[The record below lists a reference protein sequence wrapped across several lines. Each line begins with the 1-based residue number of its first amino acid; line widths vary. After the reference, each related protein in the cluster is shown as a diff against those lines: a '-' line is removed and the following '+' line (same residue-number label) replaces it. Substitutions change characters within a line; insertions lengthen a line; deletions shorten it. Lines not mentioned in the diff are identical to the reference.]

1 MKFTKLFSMAVI
13 GMALALPNLK
23 AQEIPDEMLEDD
35 ASVDESIEMIRNE
48 LLADV
53 MVEFPFFE
61 AAVDEGEFVAGM
73 PNVMAIK
80 TPGFG
85 GAFVGGEMMQKV
97 QDDLNLTKE
106 QRDKIKKI
114 HSDLQKLIIP
124 IKSQIELKR
133 IDLKEMIE
141 ADNPNKDQI
150 AAKVKEIESLKT
162 QIKINRINARIDTRN
177 LLTKEQRDKLDQMRM
192 PFMGK
197 SFGKDKMMK
206 RFKWHNDD

>member
-1 MKFTKLFSMAVI
+1 MKLMKLLTLALM
-13 GMALALPNLK
+13 GLALALPNLK
-23 AQEIPDEMLEDD
+23 AQEVPDEMLEDD
-35 ASVDESIEMIRNE
+35 ASVDESMEMIRNE
-48 LLADV
+48 LMADV
-53 MVEFPFFE
+53 MIEFPFFE
-61 AAVDEGEFVAGM
+61 APVDEGDFVAGI
-73 PNVMAIK
+73 PNVMAFK

-85 GAFVGGEMMQKV
+85 GGFVAGDMIQKV
-97 QDDLNLTKE
+97 QDDVNLTKE

-114 HSDLQKLIIP
+114 HSELQKLNIP

-133 IDLKEMIE
+133 IDLKELV
-141 ADNPNKDQI
+141 DSDSPNKDQI

-177 LLTKEQRDKLDQMRM
+177 ILTKEQRDKLDQMRM

>member
-1 MKFTKLFSMAVI
+1 MKFMKLWILAAI

-23 AQEIPDEMLEDD
+23 AQEIPDEILEDD
-35 ASVDESIEMIRNE
+35 ASVDEGIEMIRNE
-48 LLADV
+48 LMADV

-73 PNVMAIK
+73 PGVMAIK

-85 GAFVGGEMMQKV
+85 GGFGGDMIQKV

-114 HSDLQKLIIP
+114 HSDLQKLNIP
-124 IKSQIELKR
+124 LKSQIDLKR
-133 IDLKEMIE
+133 IDLKELID

-162 QIKINRINARIDTRN
+162 QIKINRINARIDTRS